1 MRKTIFTFLALCFFA
16 ALVSCSSDVDYQI
29 TQKDLPDD
37 DTNKYYATTQTATK
51 VYFYLQNKEGSAE
64 LSTYERDKASDIENA
79 NIPKGTPVSQL
90 ESLKSYVGYTFY
102 TASQTR
108 NVLNLYYSRNKVT
121 YEFYSARVKGTL
133 VYRTVGL
140 YENKVSPPE
149 YTPLESCFVID
160 WEDDDGTSIG
170 AAYGAYDKKYYPRL
184 LTKEEAVGTKAVA
197 DTKGDILLDDGTV
210 ISYKEFCDLDNNGKN
225 KVALHA
231 FGVLVCPSYKPDQ
244 TASSAPEDGND
255 NFYKNNVDNNDA
267 RKSIY
272 SGDKKLVAALFK
284 KNDSSYNGVP
294 WINDN
299 DSLLKCSMSL
309 ENYFDG
315 NKNASL
321 LKDSGKADGGY
332 MQGAVAFS
340 SCESYGDA
348 YCANTRF
355 ADGWHLPSVGELGVL
370 YDAFFSETNKAVWA
384 ALTARFYDFNTAGKI
399 IWTSNASEPD
409 NPDLYSRPV
418 RKSWAV
424 DFSDMKTLE
433 TARDMNGNVIPFMFY

>member
-1 MRKTIFTFLALCFFA
+1 MITEQDYRIVLC
-16 ALVSCSSDVDYQI
+16 
-29 TQKDLPDD
+29 
-37 DTNKYYATTQTATK
+37 
-51 VYFYLQNKEGSAE
+51 G
-64 LSTYERDKASDIENA
+64 AS
-79 NIPKGTPVSQL
+79 
-90 ESLKSYVGYTFY
+90 
-102 TASQTR
+102 
-108 NVLNLYYSRNKVT
+108 
-121 YEFYSARVKGTL
+121 
-133 VYRTVGL
+133 
-140 YENKVSPPE
+140 
-149 YTPLESCFVID
+149 
-160 WEDDDGTSIG
+160 
-170 AAYGAYDKKYYPRL
+170 AYDKKYYPRL

-332 MQGAVAFS
+332 FVRRVFLGNQQGGLGCFDRAFL
-340 SCESYGDA
+340 
-348 YCANTRF
+348 RF
-355 ADGWHLPSVGELGVL
+355 QHRRQDYL
-370 YDAFFSETNKAVWA
+370 
-384 ALTARFYDFNTAGKI
+384 DFK
-399 IWTSNASEPD
+399 
-409 NPDLYSRPV
+409 
-418 RKSWAV
+418 RKRA
-424 DFSDMKTLE
+424 
-433 TARDMNGNVIPFMFY
+433 